1 MNPPEAPTTNR
12 AMKQLPVAEK
22 TRLHVGFMRLT
33 DAAPL
38 AIAREL
44 GFFEA
49 FGLDVEL
56 IREVSWANIRDKVTV
71 GALDAAQMLA
81 PMPLVTSLGMGGL
94 RCQLLTGLMLNLNGN
109 AITLAAGLHEQLGE
123 GGGPPAGPV
132 AAARGLARWIAGG
145 GRATFATVYP
155 FSTHTLQ
162 LRLWLAAGGI
172 DPDTQVRL
180 IVLPP
185 EQMVDSLARGII
197 DGFCVGEPWNSA
209 AVQAGVGAV
218 AASGYEI
225 WNNAPEKVLGVT
237 AHWHAEHPGT
247 HLRLRLALMRAAEW
261 LAAPE
266 HRRRTA
272 TLLAAPHYLDVP
284 EALLLPALLGNLQY
298 RRNGPLVG
306 NPDFLVFHRYQAGFP
321 WRSRAESL
329 LRQCLELLNKSLT
342 ADEIE
347 ALVAASYRTDLYR
360 DCAAW
365 LGWTCPSRD
374 EKAEGTHAAAHDFEP
389 GVRLGA
395 DLLLGGGAF
404 GSAVSGPVARPET
417 APQ

>member
-1 MNPPEAPTTNR
+1 MNPSEAPMTNL
-12 AMKQLPVAEK
+12 AMTKLPRAEK
-22 TRLHVGFMRLT
+22 TRLQVGFMRLT

-38 AIAREL
+38 AIARER
-44 GFFEA
+44 GFFEE

-56 IREVSWANIRDKVTV
+56 VREMSWANIRDKVTV

-81 PMPLVTSLGMGGL
+81 PMPLVTSLGLAGQ

-123 GGGPPAGPV
+123 GAVPPADPV

-145 GRATFATVYP
+145 RRPTFATVYS

-209 AVQAGVGAV
+209 AVQAGVGTV
-218 AASGYEI
+218 AASGYEV

-237 AHWHAEHPGT
+237 QHWHDQHPGT
-247 HLRLRLALMRAAEW
+247 HLRLRLALMRAAQW
-261 LAAPE
+261 LAEPE
-266 HRRRTA
+266 HRREA
-272 TLLAAPHYLDVP
+272 AKLLSSPCYLDVP
-284 EALLLPALLGNLQY
+284 EALVLPALLGNIQY
-298 RRNGPLVG
+298 RRNGPVVE

-321 WRSRAESL
+321 WRSRAEWLLRECLSL
-329 LRQCLELLNKSLT
+329 LGKSLP
-342 ADEIE
+342 DSEIA
-347 ALVAASYRTDLYR
+347 ALTVASYRTDLYR
-360 DCAAW
+360 ECAER
-365 LGWTCPSRD
+365 LGWKCPTMD
-374 EKAEGTHAAAHDFEP
+374 HKAGGQHASAHDIAP
-389 GVRLGA
+389 GVRLGP
-395 DLLLGGGAF
+395 DLMLDGRTF
-404 GSAVSGPVARPET
+404 
-417 APQ
+417 

>member
-1 MNPPEAPTTNR
+1 MNPSEAPMTNL
-12 AMKQLPVAEK
+12 AMTNLPRAEK

-38 AIAREL
+38 AIARER
-44 GFFEA
+44 GFFEE

-81 PMPLVTSLGMGGL
+81 PMPLATSLGLAGQ

-109 AITLAAGLHEQLGE
+109 AITLATGLHEQLGE
-123 GGGPPAGPV
+123 GAVPPADPV
-132 AAARGLARWIAGG
+132 AAAHGLARWIAGG
-145 GRATFATVYP
+145 RRPTFATVYS

-209 AVQAGVGAV
+209 AVQAGVGVV

-237 AHWHAEHPGT
+237 AHWHRDHPGT

-261 LAAPE
+261 LADPE
-266 HRRRTA
+266 HRRQTA
-272 TLLAAPHYLDVP
+272 IVLSAPHYLDVP
-284 EALLLPALLGNLQY
+284 ESLLLPALLGNLQY
-298 RRNGPLVG
+298 RRNGPIVR
-306 NPDFLVFHRYQAGFP
+306 NPDFLVFHRYHAGFP

-342 ADEIE
+342 ATEIE
-347 ALVAASYRTDLYR
+347 TLVAASYRTDLYR

-365 LGWTCPSRD
+365 LAWPCPSRD
-374 EKAEGTHAAAHDFEP
+374 EKIEGVHAAAHEFEP

-395 DLLLGGGAF
+395 DLLLDGSDSGATVSGGAL
-404 GSAVSGPVARPET
+404 RPET

>member
-1 MNPPEAPTTNR
+1 MNPSEAP
-12 AMKQLPVAEK
+12 MVELPMTKLPMAEK
-22 TRLHVGFMRLT
+22 IRLQVGFMRLT

-81 PMPLVTSLGMGGL
+81 PMPLVTSLGLGGL

-197 DGFCVGEPWNSA
+197 DGYCVGEPWNSA

-218 AASGYEI
+218 AASGYEV

-266 HRRRTA
+266 HRSRAA
-272 TLLAAPHYLDVP
+272 TVLAAPRYLDVS
-284 EALLLPALLGNLQY
+284 EALLLPALLGKLQY
-298 RRNGPLVG
+298 RRNGPVVD
-306 NPDFLVFHRYQAGFP
+306 NSDFLVFHRYQAGFP
-321 WRSRAESL
+321 WRSRAETL
-329 LRQCLELLNKSLT
+329 LRQCLDLLNKSLT
-342 ADEIE
+342 AIEIE
-347 ALVAASYRTDLYR
+347 TLVAASYRTDLYR

-365 LGWTCPSRD
+365 LGWVCPSRD
-374 EKAEGTHAAAHDFEP
+374 DKVEGIHAATHDFEP

-395 DLLLGGGAF
+395 DLFLDGRTPDRA
-404 GSAVSGPVARPET
+404 APDPVARPET